1 MLNTKTMLA
10 AFFALTTAVFA
21 GLAAYLSFKRERQ
34 ALQQGNANNKKAE
47 DIASEERMH
56 VIVHELRAPITA
68 IKGAASLLLSKSIG
82 EADRDKMLHVI
93 FDSSREMLARISE
106 ILDSA
111 KVEEGKF
118 AIKKVKSDLSVIIKE
133 HIDVF
138 SYAAKEKGIALI
150 FEPTDISQ
158 FYFDPGRIGQVINNL
173 ISNSLKFTKQGGK
186 IEVKIQAKGQEI
198 QVEISDNGIGI
209 PEGKKPLLF
218 TKFGQIDHGVASGP
232 GEEES
237 SGLGLFISKQ
247 IIEAHGGEIWI
258 ESPAFAPPLAGASVG
273 KEESVRTKVFFT
285 LPFIQEEEPSSGV
298 VVSDSGGAVSPGV

>member
-21 GLAAYLSFKRERQ
+21 GLAAYLSFKRERNAPPLAGQ
-34 ALQQGNANNKKAE
+34 ANNKKAE
-47 DIASEERMH
+47 DIASEERMY

-82 EADRDKMLHVI
+82 EAERDKMLHVI

-150 FEPTDISQ
+150 FEPTDIPQ

-186 IEVKIQAKGQEI
+186 IEVRIQAKAAEI

-209 PEGKKPLLF
+209 PEDKKPLLF
-218 TKFGQIDHGVASGP
+218 TKFGQISNSSEA
-232 GEEES
+232 EES

-258 ESPAFAPPLAGASVG
+258 ES
-273 KEESVRTKVFFT
+273 KEEGVGTKVFFT
-285 LPFIQEEEPSSGV
+285 LPFIQEEEPTSGV
-298 VVSDSGGAVSPGV
+298 VVSDPSAEVSPGV